1 MSVASMTGRGAGR
14 AADKLARVEV
24 ELSSVNRK
32 QLDVAVGVPRALAS
46 FEPRILARIQQAVSR
61 GRIGGEIRVSWT
73 SKAQAAA
80 VRVDEGLARAGV
92 AALRATARKLGM
104 ADDLGASALLA
115 LPEVVLFERASA
127 DVEALWPLAEKA
139 LDAALGDLQAMR
151 RREGA
156 ALARDLRGRLKTLAG
171 LAGEIASLAPAAAAA
186 YREQLLR
193 RVGPLLPEGDWAGDE
208 RILKEVVL
216 FADRSDVTEELVRLD
231 SHMAQAGGLLKTGGV
246 VGRTLD
252 FLVQEMGREI
262 NTVGA
267 KANHG
272 GITERVV
279 VFKAELERMREQ
291 AQNIE

>member
-262 NTVGA
+262 NTVGS

>member
-14 AADKLARVEV
+14 DADKLARVEV

-262 NTVGA
+262 NTVGS